1 MTVPAWVI
9 TGLLDSGKTTLINRL
24 IEEKL
29 DELDILVLQFES
41 GETPLT
47 EQERVKKLVFS
58 KSQLERAP
66 LDIADT
72 VIEYLNSHST
82 ELILIEWNGME
93 HFHKLEEMFLQFMA
107 KTVMSIEKVVYVA
120 ADTGIQAGIPDAGA
134 AAFSQIA
141 GSDCAYIRSEGRE
154 HGRVKPDLLYNCSPD
169 IRVYTDR
176 KWERFMRDIFHVRM
190 QPQHFLLMAAAAAV
204 LFLLTVSSLDEIGFS
219 FGRYISV
226 YLGVFLQAA
235 PFLLIGVLLSSLIQ
249 VCLKPD
255 WIQRKFPEKILA
267 GQLFAVIAGFC
278 LPVCDCASIPVFKSL
293 VK

>member
-47 EQERVKKLVFS
+47 EHERVKKLVFS

-66 LDIADT
+66 LDIADA

-107 KTVMSIEKVVYVA
+107 KTVMSIKKWFMLRPIREFRRGFRMPEQPRFHRLPGVTALTSDQKGGN
-120 ADTGIQAGIPDAGA
+120 TAG
-134 AAFSQIA
+134 
-141 GSDCAYIRSEGRE
+141 
-154 HGRVKPDLLYNCSPD
+154 
-169 IRVYTDR
+169 
-176 KWERFMRDIFHVRM
+176 
-190 QPQHFLLMAAAAAV
+190 
-204 LFLLTVSSLDEIGFS
+204 
-219 FGRYISV
+219 
-226 YLGVFLQAA
+226 
-235 PFLLIGVLLSSLIQ
+235 
-249 VCLKPD
+249 
-255 WIQRKFPEKILA
+255 
-267 GQLFAVIAGFC
+267 
-278 LPVCDCASIPVFKSL
+278 
-293 VK
+293 